1 MSDNEI
7 MGNQKRIE
15 EDEEHDEG
23 EPLYYT
29 AVR

>member
-1 MSDNEI
+1 MSDNEV
-7 MGNQKRIE
+7 MGNQKRI